1 MDRAARRLRPNESA
15 ALETLREEA
24 EPIAIPPKNLH
35 PVPAAA
41 AKDKELTGKW
51 SKPARRLHLRSHGA
65 TSRVNQTLILTAL
78 HIVKLHCASL
88 ETLFRL
94 NAKVSSSARVRLY

>member
-1 MDRAARRLRPNESA
+1 MHRAARRLRPNESA

-35 PVPAAA
+35 TIPATA

-51 SKPARRLHLRSHGA
+51 ILGEFGLHEARETIEAIAQIRE
-65 TSRVNQTLILTAL
+65 TARDP
-78 HIVKLHCASL
+78 HACA
-88 ETLFRL
+88 
-94 NAKVSSSARVRLY
+94 VG